1 MNENNDKKIRKR
13 NAIIIFAIIE
23 FVILTLLVV
32 YLINKYH

>member
-1 MNENNDKKIRKR
+1 MTKLKNRK
-13 NAIIIFAIIE
+13 AIIIFTIIE